1 MTTWRALVFC
11 IIIFIPRGSLIK
23 KRQAPGARKAQLGQ
37 EGRAWVDLRWEKW
50 TACSTVVSAPKY
62 CHEWKKKRLK
72 IITTTHIRR
81 KIVSESWSRSDCPW
95 SQQGLS
101 SLLDFRWTI
110 HFTASLLLI
119 SWRLQRGII
128 LLTRLWIPSIH
139 LSGHVMTNL
148 NRGSP
153 SVWHLDK
160 SRQVK
165 HLNTSPVMAMKCHP
179 VPLLPRWRES
189 GINSALLLP
198 SLPNLYQLV
207 LGLHLY
213 LVL

>member
-81 KIVSESWSRSDCPW
+81 KIASESWSRSDCPW
-95 SQQGLS
+95 SQQALS
-101 SLLDFRWTI
+101 SLLDFRWTK
-110 HFTASLLLI
+110 HFTADSLTYFMKAAKRNYPSDTSMNTINTPLR
-119 SWRLQRGII
+119 SRHDKFKQR
-128 LLTRLWIPSIH
+128 
-139 LSGHVMTNL
+139 
-148 NRGSP
+148 
-153 SVWHLDK
+153 
-160 SRQVK
+160 Q
-165 HLNTSPVMAMKCHP
+165 PVCLAP
-179 VPLLPRWRES
+179 
-189 GINSALLLP
+189 G
-198 SLPNLYQLV
+198 
-207 LGLHLY
+207 
-213 LVL
+213 